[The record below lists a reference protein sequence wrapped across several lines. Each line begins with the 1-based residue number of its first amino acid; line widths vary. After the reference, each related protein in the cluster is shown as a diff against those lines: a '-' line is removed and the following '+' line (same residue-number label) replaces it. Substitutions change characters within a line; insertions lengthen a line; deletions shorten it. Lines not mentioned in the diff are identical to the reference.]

1 MRSIYVDRLDDGR
14 ISVRI
19 YAGMS
24 KPKTRLFPGRDEAV
38 AFAESKM
45 GRKGMVLDTTLMT
58 AEQLEA
64 HKAREARAEAILK
77 AAEAKGE

>member
-1 MRSIYVDRLDDGR
+1 
-14 ISVRI
+14 
-19 YAGMS
+19 MS
-24 KPKTRLFPGRDEAV
+24 KPKTRLFLDRDEAV

-64 HKAREARAEAILK
+64 HKAREAWAEEILK
-77 AAEAKGE
+77 AAETQSE

>member
-14 ISVRI
+14 ISVWI

-24 KPKTRLFPGRDEAV
+24 KPKTRYFPDRDEAV

-45 GRKGMVLDTTLMT
+45 
-58 AEQLEA
+58 
-64 HKAREARAEAILK
+64 
-77 AAEAKGE
+77 

>member
-64 HKAREARAEAILK
+64 HKAREARAEALLK
-77 AAEAKGE
+77 AAEATVE